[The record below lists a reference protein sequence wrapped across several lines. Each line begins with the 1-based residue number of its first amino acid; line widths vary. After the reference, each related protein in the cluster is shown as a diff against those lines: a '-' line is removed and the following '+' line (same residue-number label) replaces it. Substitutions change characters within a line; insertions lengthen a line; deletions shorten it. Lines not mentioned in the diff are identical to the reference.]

1 MYAQYADMLDVKRGW
16 RPYGKNPRAGGGD
29 GEISPPIVVGGDKDK
44 DEF

>member
-16 RPYGKNPRAGGGD
+16 RPCGKKSQCGAGD
-29 GEISPPIVVGGDKDK
+29 GENSPPIVVGGDRDN